1 MKIIVGLGNP
11 GLRYKSTRHN
21 VGFMVIKFLAEQ
33 FGIRLKKK
41 GFGGIYGVGR
51 IEGRETMLFKP
62 ATYMNLSGEALC
74 SVLSSKAKNKTK
86 DLLVISDD
94 FNLPLGSIRFRE
106 KGSAGGHNG
115 LQSIIDRI
123 GPDFARLRVGIG
135 GEVLGD
141 MSKYVLSAFPPDERG
156 IIKEAVQ
163 NAARA
168 AEMWLTSAETT
179 KVMKRYDLT

>member
-21 VGFMVIKFLAEQ
+21 VGFMVIKVLSEQ
-33 FGIRLKKK
+33 CGIRLKKK
-41 GFGGIYGVGR
+41 GFGGIYGIGR
-51 IEGRETMLFKP
+51 IKGREAMLFKP
-62 ATYMNLSGEALC
+62 ATYMNLSGEALY
-74 SVLSSKAKNKTK
+74 SVFSSKAENKTK

-135 GEVLGD
+135 GAALGD
-141 MSKYVLSAFPPDERG
+141 MSKYVLAAFPPDERG

-163 NAARA
+163 NAAMA
-168 AEMWLTSAETT
+168 AEIWLTSSETI
-179 KVMKRYDLT
+179 KVMKRYDVT